1 MHRPA
6 RLLRYCLL
14 PALFVITSCQA
25 TGDGRTTHMTN
36 TELARL
42 IQIGT
47 PPVIL
52 DVRSG
57 REYRQGHIPGAIH
70 IPFWQT
76 LYRADELAVPRHKTV
91 VVTCAHGPR
100 AGVGKFALKL
110 AGFGNIVYLDG
121 HMSGWYKA
129 GLPVVKDTK

>member
-1 MHRPA
+1 MPCPA

-14 PALFVITSCQA
+14 PVLLALASCKA
-25 TGDGRTTHMTN
+25 TGDGNATHMTN
-36 TELARL
+36 LELARL

-47 PPVIL
+47 PPIVI
-52 DVRSG
+52 DVRST

-70 IPFWQT
+70 IPFCQT

-100 AGVGKFALKL
+100 AGIGKFALRR
-110 AGFGNIVYLDG
+110 AGFENVVYLDG
-121 HMSGWYKA
+121 HMSGWYKT
-129 GLPVVKDTK
+129 GLPVVAGTK

>member
-1 MHRPA
+1 MPRSA
-6 RLLRYCLL
+6 RLFRYCLL
-14 PALFVITSCQA
+14 PVLLVLASCQT
-25 TGDGRTTHMTN
+25 TGDGRPTHMTN

-47 PPVIL
+47 PPVII

-76 LYRADELAVPRHKTV
+76 FYRADELAVPRHKTV

-100 AGVGKFALKL
+100 AGIGKFALRR
-110 AGFGNIVYLDG
+110 AGFENVVYLDG
-121 HMSGWYKA
+121 HMSGWYKT
-129 GLPVVKDTK
+129 GLPVVAGTK

>member
-1 MHRPA
+1 M
-6 RLLRYCLL
+6 
-14 PALFVITSCQA
+14 
-25 TGDGRTTHMTN
+25 THQ
-36 TELARL
+36 ELARL

-47 PPVIL
+47 PPVII
-52 DVRSG
+52 DVRSS
-57 REYRQGHIPGAIH
+57 REYRQGHIRGAIH

-100 AGVGKFALKL
+100 AGIGKFALRR
-110 AGFGNIVYLDG
+110 AGFEHVVYLDG

-129 GLPVVKDTK
+129 GLPVARVTE